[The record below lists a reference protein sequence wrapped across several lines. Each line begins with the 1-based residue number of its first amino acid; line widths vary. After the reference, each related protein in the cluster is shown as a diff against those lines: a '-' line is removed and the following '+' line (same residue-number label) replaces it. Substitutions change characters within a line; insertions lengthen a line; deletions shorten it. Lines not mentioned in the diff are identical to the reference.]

1 MNDKRRERER
11 VPLLQQSPLLLAL
24 VLLWMMLWGS
34 VTPFTIVTGVVV
46 ALLVTR
52 AFYLPP
58 VELSGRFNPWWFL
71 VLLGRF
77 AVDLVRASFEVA
89 WQAMRPRGVT
99 RNAVIRVDLTTR
111 NDFVLTGT
119 ALAVSLVPGSVVLEV
134 DRPHSVLYI
143 HSLGIETP
151 EQVAHAHDSVL
162 AYERRILRA
171 LGSREEWEAVR

>member
-1 MNDKRRERER
+1 VSESQRERQR

-24 VLLWMMLWGS
+24 VLLWMLLWGS
-34 VTPFTIVTGVVV
+34 VTPLTIVTGVVV
-46 ALLVTR
+46 ALVVTR

-89 WQAMRPRGVT
+89 WQALRPRGVE

-151 EQVAHAHDSVL
+151 EQIERARRSVL
-162 AYERRILRA
+162 AYERRVLRA

>member
-1 MNDKRRERER
+1 MSESQREHQR

-24 VLLWMMLWGS
+24 VLLWMLLWGS
-34 VTPFTIVTGVVV
+34 VTPLTIVTGVVV
-46 ALLVTR
+46 ALVVTR

-89 WQAMRPRGVT
+89 WQALRPRGVE

-151 EQVAHAHDSVL
+151 EQVACAHDAVL